1 MHRFLTPLALAL
13 LALPPPTA
21 LAQDAAKGARLYL
34 GLPAGEA
41 SCVECHGP
49 DPGLDRNRL
58 LNAARGP
65 AAIDEA
71 LRKAAAMGY
80 LAELLTPVDRADLS
94 AFLALVSAEAEGTTP
109 AQAWPWGLEFGRVTP
124 GAALA
129 PQAVRLHNRSAG
141 ALPLAP
147 RLLELVPGGAAG
159 LSLGHDCPALLPAGA
174 ACTLRL
180 GLVAAGE
187 GRVLAAL
194 DWGDGGAA
202 LRPVGVA
209 ATVGAGPAAVAGW
222 RDAAA
227 TELDGVVRL
236 QAPARAEAT
245 ATLLLRND
253 GVVPMVLGV
262 PAITGPGRAAFWL
275 EAGAGACAANAVL
288 APGAECAVR
297 LRARA
302 PDSGVAEAAL
312 QWRNDG
318 VHAPLRRL
326 EVRALAAAPPVAAP
340 PPAVVPPGTAP
351 APVPVPSPAPV
362 ATGGGGCSRM
372 AVSPGRLDPLLP
384 GLVLLAVAVLALRA
398 RRGQPASPA

>member
-1 MHRFLTPLALAL
+1 MHRFLPPLAAAL
-13 LALPPPTA
+13 LALPPPPA
-21 LAQDAAKGARLYL
+21 LAQDAARGARLYL
-34 GLPAGEA
+34 GLPAGDA

-80 LAELLTPVDRADLS
+80 LAELLAPVDRADLS

-109 AQAWPWGLEFGRVTP
+109 AQAWPWGLEFGRLTP
-124 GAALA
+124 GAAAA

-141 ALPLAP
+141 ALALAP
-147 RLLELVPGGAAG
+147 RLRELAPGGTAG
-159 LSLGHDCPALLPAGA
+159 LSLVHDCPALLPPGA
-174 ACTLRL
+174 ACTARL
-180 GLVAAGE
+180 GLVAGAE

-209 ATVGAGPAAVAGW
+209 ATVGAGPVAVAGW
-222 RDAAA
+222 RDAASA
-227 TELDGVVRL
+227 EADGVVRL
-236 QAPARAEAT
+236 QAPALAEAT
-245 ATLLLRND
+245 ATLTLRND

-262 PAITGPGRAAFWL
+262 PAITGPGRASFGL
-275 EAGAGACAANAVL
+275 EAGADACTAHAVL
-288 APGAECAVR
+288 APGAECRVR

-302 PDSGVAEAAL
+302 PASGVAEAAL

-326 EVRALAAAPPVAAP
+326 EVRALAAPPPVGSP
-340 PPAVVPPGTAP
+340 PPAVVPPGAAP
-351 APVPVPSPAPV
+351 APAPAPSPAPV

-398 RRGQPASPA
+398 RRAQPASPA